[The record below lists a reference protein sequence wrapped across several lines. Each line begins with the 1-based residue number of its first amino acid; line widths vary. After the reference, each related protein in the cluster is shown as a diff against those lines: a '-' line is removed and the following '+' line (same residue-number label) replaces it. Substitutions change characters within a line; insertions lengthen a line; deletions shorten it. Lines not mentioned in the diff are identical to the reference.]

1 VIELLHMDCMAY
13 MKTMPDSSVDA
24 IITDPPYF
32 KVKQEA
38 WDNQWD
44 KPIEFLAWISR
55 LCVEFQRILKP
66 NGSLYLFASPQM
78 GSRVELE
85 IGKHFNVL
93 NSITWR
99 KGEVGKTYMSMGNRL
114 AKDGLRSFFPA
125 SEKIIFAEHY
135 GADNMAKGESGYD
148 AKCDKLRG
156 FVFEPLRLYLA
167 TEWERAGLTRKD
179 ADAATGSQM
188 AGHWFSSVQWTL
200 PTKENYQKLQARA
213 NQQGSEH
220 LRREYEDLRR
230 EYEDLRREYEDLR
243 RYFNMTPRDQW
254 SDVWDFDPVPTYVGK
269 HPCEKPQALLQ
280 HMLKISVKP
289 GALVFD
295 PFIGS
300 GSMAIACH
308 RHGARFVGTE
318 LDADYYAA
326 AVRRLKAETS
336 QIDLFGVG

>member
-1 VIELLHMDCMAY
+1 MAVQLLHADCMEY
-13 MKTMPDSSVDA
+13 MKTLPDSSVDA

-32 KVKQEA
+32 KVKKES

-44 KPIEFLAWISR
+44 KAHEFLSWMGD
-55 LCVEFQRILKP
+55 LCVEFRRILKP

-78 GSRVELE
+78 GARVEIE
-85 IGKHFNVL
+85 IAKHFNVL

-99 KGEVGKTYMSMGNRL
+99 KGGEGKKIDCIGNRQSI
-114 AKDGLRSFFPA
+114 DGLRSFFPA

-135 GADNMAKGESGYD
+135 GADNMAKGEAGYD

-167 TEWERAGLTRKD
+167 TEWENAGLTRKD
-179 ADAATGSQM
+179 ADAATASQM

-213 NQQGSEH
+213 NQQGHEH
-220 LRREYEDLRR
+220 LRR

-254 SDVWDFDPVPTYVGK
+254 SDVWDFDPVPGYVGK
-269 HPCEKPQALLQ
+269 HPCEKPQALLR
-280 HMLKISVKP
+280 HMLKISVRP

-295 PFIGS
+295 PFVGS

-308 RHGARFVGTE
+308 YHGCDFAGTE
-318 LDADYYAA
+318 LDAKYYAA
-326 AVRRLKAETS
+326 AVRRFNAETG
-336 QIDLFGVG
+336 QLDMLGGFNGN